1 MFHHALRRALLLVSV
16 AIVAG
21 GCATTKKSFAPPEWP
36 LPPDKPRIRF
46 VRSFA
51 GEDDL
56 PQGGWH
62 AFLRVFVPSSPDAV
76 VKQPTGLALSPDDR
90 FLYVACPAIGRVLR
104 VDLEKNGFELVAD
117 SGERPTTPF
126 GIAVDG
132 EGNFYVS
139 DTRQHAIYS
148 YTQEG
153 KLRFRVREHLERPT
167 GLAVDRRRKL
177 LYAISG
183 ATAESR
189 DHLVQVFDLDG
200 HYLRTIGTRGTGP
213 GQFNFPVNLGVARDG
228 SLFVVDMLNFRIQVF
243 DTEGRLLTMF
253 GAIGAGQPGTFDK
266 AKSVAFDSFDNVYV
280 VDSQQAYVQMF
291 NAKYQPLMAFGGRLD
306 LPGYMLT
313 PTAIAITAKNTIY
326 VADFYAGMV
335 SQYELINTTASD
347 AMAAPEPPPAAP
359 ARAVR

>member
-1 MFHHALRRALLLVSV
+1 MSHPALRRALLLLSL
-16 AIVAG
+16 AISAG
-21 GCATTKKSFAPPEWP
+21 GCATTHKNYVPPEWP

-51 GEDDL
+51 REDDL

-62 AFLRVFVPSSPDAV
+62 ALLRVFVPSSPDGV

-90 FLYVACPAIGRVLR
+90 LLYVTCPALGRVLR
-104 VDLEKNGFELVAD
+104 VDLEKNTFEVVAD

-126 GIAVDG
+126 GVAVDG

-148 YTQEG
+148 FTQDG
-153 KLRFRVREHLERPT
+153 KLRFRLKEHLERPT

-183 ATAESR
+183 ATTESR
-189 DHLVQVFDLDG
+189 THRVEVFDLDG
-200 HYLRTIGTRGTGP
+200 HHLRTIGTRGTGP
-213 GQFNFPVNLGVARDG
+213 GEFNFPVNLGVARDG

-243 DTEGRLLTMF
+243 DPEGRLLSMF
-253 GAIGAGQPGTFDK
+253 GTIGAGQPGTFDK

-306 LPGYMLT
+306 VPGYMLT
-313 PTAIAITAKNTIY
+313 PTAIAITGKNAIY
-326 VADFYAGMV
+326 VADFFAGVV
-335 SQYELINTTASD
+335 SQYELINTTATD
-347 AMAAPEPPPAAP
+347 ALASPEPPPAPP
-359 ARAVR
+359 AAVVR